1 MPKRAARSTPARA
14 PLRGVARVPP
24 DARRRQL
31 LDEAARILTELGIE
45 HLQVTEVAA
54 RADVSRPLVYRL
66 FPTRKDLVRDVLED
80 FAALVQTR
88 FHETLVRELPGTVE
102 RITTAFVEA
111 SCDAIEER
119 GAGPW
124 RLLDARGADP
134 ELAVLARGTFA
145 RLLDPWQHQLADFLH
160 TPPARAKALLWV
172 IVAAGR
178 AALDAWIDGALTR
191 PQAVRDA
198 TTCINALLVAFTAPT
213 VGTPGVSPVTG
224 AAAVRPRATTKRR

>member
-1 MPKRAARSTPARA
+1 MPKRAAARNPPARA
-14 PLRGVARVPP
+14 HQGRVPP

-31 LDEAARILTELGIE
+31 LDEAARILTEQGIE

-66 FPTRKDLVRDVLED
+66 FPTRQALVRDVLED
-80 FAALVQTR
+80 FAALVHER
-88 FHETLVRELPGTVE
+88 FREALVRELPGTVE
-102 RITTAFVEA
+102 RITTAFVQA

-134 ELAVLARGTFA
+134 ELSTLARGIFA
-145 RLLDPWQHQLADFLH
+145 KLLDPWQHQLAGFLS
-160 TPPARAKALLWV
+160 TPPRRAKALLWV

-191 PQAVRDA
+191 EEAVRDA
-198 TTCINALLVAFTAPT
+198 TTSVSALLVAFARPATPEKEPAKAP
-213 VGTPGVSPVTG
+213 PGK
-224 AAAVRPRATTKRR
+224 PRGRRARA

>member
-14 PLRGVARVPP
+14 PLSRAARVPP

-31 LDEAARILTELGIE
+31 LDEAARILTEQGIE

-66 FPTRKDLVRDVLED
+66 FPTRNDLVRDVLED

-88 FHETLVRELPGTVE
+88 FREALVRELPGTVD

-124 RLLDARGADP
+124 QLLDARGVDP
-134 ELAVLARGTFA
+134 ELASVARGIFSK
-145 RLLDPWQHQLADFLH
+145 LLDPWQHQLADFLH
-160 TPPARAKALLWV
+160 TTPRHAGALLWV

-191 PQAVRDA
+191 AQAVRDA
-198 TTCINALLVAFTAPT
+198 TTAVSALLVAFSAPASA
-213 VGTPGVSPVTG
+213 PSS
-224 AAAVRPRATTKRR
+224 ARRSR